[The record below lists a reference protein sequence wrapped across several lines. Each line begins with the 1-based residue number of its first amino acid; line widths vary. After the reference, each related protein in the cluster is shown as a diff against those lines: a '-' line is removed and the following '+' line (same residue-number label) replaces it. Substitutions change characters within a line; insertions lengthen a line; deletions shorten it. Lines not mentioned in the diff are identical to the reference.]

1 MADPMRVL
9 DGTPVSAALWFI
21 TGESTA
27 AAGLGRCGRR
37 PGTTRP
43 SPRSRRLGGFDLAP
57 HPAFLVVLGD
67 ERGAIELG
75 DVTLR

>member
-37 PGTTRP
+37 PGTTRH
-43 SPRSRRLGGFDLAP
+43 SPRSRREGFDLAP
-57 HPAFLVVLGD
+57 DPAFLVVLGH
-67 ERGAIELG
+67 ECGAIELG